1 MRKAVLFQAGRE
13 AGVLTPS
20 VDQSCWLQSAAVQA
34 EGAEVVIAL
43 THMRVPNDRKLLK
56 EVADIDVVLGG
67 HDHHYEVRPTD
78 RDSPAVT

>member
-1 MRKAVLFQAGRE
+1 VSANKACPLPPAVL
-13 AGVLTPS
+13 
-20 VDQSCWLQSAAVQA
+20 QA

-67 HDHHYEVRPTD
+67 HDHHYEVGV
-78 RDSPAVT
+78 ANIQ